1 MAELPK
7 PELAIFLSVVVVF
20 VAAGIV
26 GILQLRVNGDRYGR
40 LLAPLISLGV
50 ALEAVLL
57 IFRAA
62 TIKAVPLT
70 GLFESMIV
78 LTMVFGLIYLLLG
91 IVVTAVWFG
100 STMVWLILGMTVLT
114 AIAAEPSAQAS
125 AIAATPWAV
134 AHGIAMVLGGACIA
148 FAAVCAFLYLFGI
161 GKLKRKE
168 VMKVLGKVP
177 NIERLE
183 RMNILAAGAGFVLLT
198 LGIASGLGLTTLLK
212 TGLVRWL
219 TDVKVICTIAA
230 WGLLGVILLLDH
242 IGVLSNKTR
251 TYVTVAAFVLV
262 AFAILGAAVLGVT
275 QHNFSV

>member
-7 PELAIFLSVVVVF
+7 PELAVFLSVVVVF

-62 TIKAVPLT
+62 AIKAVPLT

-100 STMVWLILGMTVLT
+100 STMVWLILGMIVLT

-183 RMNILAAGAGFVLLT
+183 RMNILATGVGFVLLT

-219 TDVKVICTIAA
+219 TDVKVMCTIAA

-251 TYVTVAAFVLV
+251 IYVTIGAFILV
-262 AFAILGAAVLGVT
+262 AFAILGVAVLGVT

>member
-7 PELAIFLSVVVVF
+7 PELAVFLSVVVVF

-62 TIKAVPLT
+62 AIKAVPLT

-219 TDVKVICTIAA
+219 TDVKVISTIAA
-230 WGLLGVILLLDH
+230 WGLLGVILILDH

-251 TYVTVAAFVLV
+251 TYVTVAAFILV